1 MLVGTV
7 GGTVLSLFH
16 FNPIKLLVLSAIVNG
31 VAAAPFLVLV
41 MLISG
46 SEKVMGKFKN
56 GLLASSLGWTTVAL
70 MASAA
75 VAMLL
80 TGGS

>member
-1 MLVGTV
+1 MLVLGH
-7 GGTVLSLFH
+7 GSLLGVVKR
-16 FNPIKLLVLSAIVNG
+16 PRRVIWTLL
-31 VAAAPFLVLV
+31 LVLV

-56 GLLASSLGWTTVAL
+56 GLLASSIGWITVAL